1 MLKSKKLLMLW
12 LAFVILNVG
21 CQSSRMRQMPLIG
34 ITSVHKVDSEKKA
47 APSVS
52 VCFSYVR
59 AVLESGGAPVILPTI
74 DSEEVMRRYVDELD
88 GLVLI
93 GGADIPPSVYGQE
106 PHETVR
112 VMTRQRY
119 DFESELIPLWLA
131 TGKPVLGVC
140 LGMQFANV
148 ASGGSMIQDIPSQ
161 VGKKVNH
168 RCKAE
173 LHLVRIEPG
182 SKLRKILG
190 SDEAMVF
197 SSHHQAVREIGRNL
211 RVVAHSPDGVV
222 EALERVDGGFGLFVQ
237 WHPEVMKNAVHRK
250 AIYGALI
257 RACLKRN

>member
-1 MLKSKKLLMLW
+1 MNRKKTITFVC
-12 LAFVILNVG
+12 LAALVFCMG
-21 CQSSRMRQMPLIG
+21 CHTSGIRQRPIIG
-34 ITSVHKVDSEKKA
+34 ITSVYKIDSEKKT

-59 AVLESGGAPVILPTI
+59 AVLESGGVPVILPTI
-74 DSEEVMRRYVDELD
+74 DSEEAMRRYVDELD

-93 GGADIPPSVYGQE
+93 GGDDIPPSVYGQE

-131 TGKPVLGVC
+131 AGKPVLGVC
-140 LGMQFANV
+140 LGMQFTNV

-161 VGKKVNH
+161 VGKKVSH

-173 LHLVRIEPG
+173 LHSVRIEPG

-197 SSHHQAVREIGRNL
+197 SNHHQAVRDIGRNL
-211 RVVAHSPDGVV
+211 RVVARSPDGVV

-237 WHPEVMKNAVHRK
+237 WHPEVMKNAAHRK
-250 AIYGALI
+250 AIYGAMI

>member
-1 MLKSKKLLMLW
+1 MNRQKTIAVIC
-12 LAFVILNVG
+12 LAVLVFGMG
-21 CQSSRMRQMPLIG
+21 CHTSGVRQRPLIG
-34 ITSVHKVDSEKKA
+34 ITSVYKVDSEKKT
-47 APSVS
+47 APSISVS
-52 VCFSYVR
+52 FSYIR

-74 DSEEVMRRYVDELD
+74 DSEEAMRRYVDELD

-106 PHETVR
+106 SHETVK
-112 VMTRQRY
+112 VMPRQRY
-119 DFESELIPLWLA
+119 GFESELIPLWLT

-148 ASGGSMIQDIPSQ
+148 ASDGSMIQDIPSQ
-161 VGKKVNH
+161 VGRKVNH

-173 LHLVRIEPG
+173 LHPVRIEPG
-182 SKLRKILG
+182 SKLREILG

-197 SSHHQAVREIGRNL
+197 SNHHQAVRDIGRNL
-211 RVVAHSPDGVV
+211 KVAARSPDGVV

-237 WHPEVMKNAVHRK
+237 WHPELMKNAAHRK